1 MKREANQVANQ
12 EKSVRK
18 CSWKELQG
26 DVEEAQKKKEE

>member
-1 MKREANQVANQ
+1 MKKEGNKVAKQ
-12 EKSVRK
+12 EKSERK